1 MNWDLYR
8 AVMARADIRPA
19 AKVVAV
25 VLLDAA
31 DADGK
36 SWLSRR
42 EIARRCAL
50 NRATVFRALASLREA
65 GVISVERV
73 PPGGALPNDGV
84 AKREVAICDVSHP
97 AATGVASCNTRG
109 RILQHPCR
117 DPLIDPP
124 VIPKDTPESFR
135 LLWAALKTVRFVVK
149 SGAKKTVEQQVAD
162 PALLC
167 EYLLGPDFAGVD
179 HVAELRAA
187 AAWTAERKS
196 QRRDRLGQ
204 FLKNWFS
211 RAQKTIHSPDGAV
224 PKWRR
229 EL

>member
-1 MNWDLYR
+1 MGR
-8 AVMARADIRPA
+8 SDIRPA
-19 AKVVAV
+19 AKLVAV
-25 VLLDAA
+25 VLLEAA
-31 DADGK
+31 DNDGK

-42 EIARRCAL
+42 EIARRCGL
-50 NRATVFRALASLREA
+50 NRATVFRALAALQET

-73 PPGGALPNDGV
+73 QPGGTLPSGGV

-97 AATGVASCNTRG
+97 ATTGVASCNNRG

-135 LLWAALKTVRFVVK
+135 LLWAALKTVRFVLK

-162 PALLC
+162 PVLLC
-167 EYLLGPDFAGVD
+167 EYLSGPDFAGVD
-179 HVAELRAA
+179 LVAELRAA

-211 RAQKTIHSPDGAV
+211 RAKKTIPASSCSV
-224 PKWRR
+224 PRWKK